1 MKTSNPEPVKNQSD
15 IASAEMPILL
25 DSQQQPAWHV
35 VVLSFFTLGA
45 YNMFW
50 FYRNLRDLCQV
61 SQQLQA
67 SIQSGATAS
76 PTAVKN
82 GVEPNG
88 LPAATTETDYDSDSD
103 KALTPE
109 ELEDIHIR
117 LGRAGTLDPFLQFAQ
132 ARPIFTTALFAIPV
146 VNLLVLLGFAHM
158 CAKLIPDNDSFV
170 RKNSQFSG
178 FLLALLFGA
187 LTLLIRLPEPFQL
200 LYLASAIPLAVVQI
214 WLNRHWKAVEDN
226 KRLARQAFN
235 PLELVAIVSGAALIG
250 LIAVHP
256 DIHGLLH

>member
-1 MKTSNPEPVKNQSD
+1 VKTSNPEPVKNQSD
-15 IASAEMPILL
+15 IAAAEMPILL

-50 FYRNLRDLCQV
+50 LYRNLRDLCCV

-67 SIQSGATAS
+67 SIQSENKAS
-76 PTAVKN
+76 PSAVKSD
-82 GVEPNG
+82 VESSG
-88 LPAATTETDYDSDSD
+88 LPATTTETDYDSD
-103 KALTPE
+103 KTLTPE

-117 LGRAGTLDPFLQFAQ
+117 LGRAGTLDPFIQFAQ

-146 VNLLVLLGFAHM
+146 VNLLVLLGFGHM
-158 CAKLIPDNDSFV
+158 CAKLIPDSESFA

-178 FLLALLFGA
+178 FVLALLFGA

-200 LYLASAIPLAVVQI
+200 LYLTSAIPLAVVQI
-214 WLNRHWKAVEDN
+214 WLNRHWKTVEDN

-250 LIAVHP
+250 LIAIHP
-256 DIHGLLH
+256 DIHGILH

>member
-1 MKTSNPEPVKNQSD
+1 MKTSNPEPVKNQND

-25 DSQQQPAWHV
+25 NSQQQPAWHV
-35 VVLSFFTLGA
+35 VIMSFFTLGA

-50 FYRNLRDLCQV
+50 LYRNLSDLCRV

-67 SIQSGATAS
+67 SIQSEATAS
-76 PTAVKN
+76 PSTIN
-82 GVEPNG
+82 NSVESSG
-88 LPAATTETDYDSDSD
+88 ISDKATESNYDSD
-103 KALTPE
+103 KTMTPE
-109 ELEDIHIR
+109 ELEDIHIK

-158 CAKLIPDNDSFV
+158 SAKLVPDNDSFV

-178 FLLALLFGA
+178 FVVALLFGA

-214 WLNRHWKAVEDN
+214 WLNRHWKTVEDN
-226 KRLARQAFN
+226 KRLARQAFS
-235 PLELVAIVSGAALIG
+235 PLELVAIISGAAFIG
-250 LIAVHP
+250 LIAIHP
-256 DIHGLLH
+256 DIQGLLHQ